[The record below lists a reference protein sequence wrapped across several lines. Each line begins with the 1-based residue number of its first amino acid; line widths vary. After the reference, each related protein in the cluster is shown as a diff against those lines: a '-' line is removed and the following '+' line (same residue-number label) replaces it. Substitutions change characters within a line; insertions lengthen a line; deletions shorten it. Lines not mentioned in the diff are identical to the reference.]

1 MPESL
6 RTVALATTGFMPA
19 AEGDALF
26 DAALEAGRTNPGLPF
41 VEIGSYCGR
50 STVWLGAAARESATV
65 LYAVDHHGGS
75 EENQAG
81 WEWHDVSLVDPA
93 TGRINTLPFFE
104 RTIATAQLTDC
115 VIAKVGESV
124 SIAAEWGEPIGLLF
138 IDGGHGRQVAR
149 NDWLGWSPHV
159 APGGTLVIHDVF
171 EDPTDGGQAPYEE
184 IYLPALA
191 NGYRE
196 SSRTGSLRVLVK
208 QR

>member
-1 MPESL
+1 
-6 RTVALATTGFMPA
+6 
-19 AEGDALF
+19 
-26 DAALEAGRTNPGLPF
+26 
-41 VEIGSYCGR
+41 
-50 STVWLGAAARESATV
+50 
-65 LYAVDHHGGS
+65 
-75 EENQAG
+75 
-81 WEWHDVSLVDPA
+81 VS
-93 TGRINTLPFFE
+93 
-104 RTIATAQLTDC
+104 
-115 VIAKVGESV
+115 S
-124 SIAAEWGEPIGLLF
+124 AAEWGEPIGLLF